1 MKLRYN
7 IDSVN
12 QFIKDF
18 KLKSKTN
25 PFRNYEEKTNNTS
38 RNQRRDSKNVTSR
51 KSTLQR

>member
-25 PFRNYEEKTNNTS
+25 PFRNYEKINNSS
-38 RNQRRDSKNVTSR
+38 RD
-51 KSTLQR
+51 

>member
-1 MKLRYN
+1 MKKPKKKPRYN

-25 PFRNYEEKTNNTS
+25 PFRNYEKTNNST
-38 RNQRRDSKNVTSR
+38 RN
-51 KSTLQR
+51 